1 MVDSSDSQLSNEH
14 VSSSSISPYPKC
26 GFDVDDIE
34 NKNSRFKC
42 IFCSLLIQ
50 EPIQLIECG
59 HRSCRGCFEARAAV
73 APDENV
79 TCPYDDCNVKTN
91 ISQIMPDKAFKKELD
106 ILKVACIHRRD
117 NRCNWE
123 GLLND
128 YQSHLDEI
136 HMQYICFECNES
148 FSSQAILN
156 KHIRKNCPRIFAA
169 CPLAPLCTE
178 EMICKTDFMH
188 HFFSGRHQE
197 TINKFLIGEY
207 HFTESSTQEQHMELD
222 AIDKEFEEKIS
233 QQITNLSKTMQIIN
247 DKTVEITNDFTSSN
261 KRFSTIVQEISN
273 AHLSIL
279 EKIPIK
285 HSIQPRQ
292 VQLQKDIENLQ
303 QICTASEYISTDGTL
318 TWRIEHVSEKI
329 ADAQSERQTS
339 ILSPV
344 FYSSHTGYKMRA
356 RLFLFGDGNARRTH
370 VSLFFALMKGEYD
383 AILKWPFQYKVT
395 FCLLDQTGNNRHI
408 IDSFYPDVKSN
419 SFQRPVDEAN
429 IASGIPKLFPLNLL
443 LQDDNVYVR
452 EDTMYI
458 KIMVALNETPK
469 MLLPFVLTLNPALPN
484 HIQENLIKQEIV
496 RRQQQPATV
505 DNSQPTPMNI

>member
-1 MVDSSDSQLSNEH
+1 MVDSCNSQLSNER
-14 VSSSSISPYPKC
+14 VSSFSISPYPKC

-50 EPIQLIECG
+50 EPIQLVECG

-79 TCPYDDCNVKTN
+79 TCPYDDCNIKTN
-91 ISQIMPDKAFKKELD
+91 KSQIMPDKAFKKELD
-106 ILKVACIHRRD
+106 ILKVACVHRRD
-117 NRCNWE
+117 KQCNWE

-128 YQSHLDEI
+128 YQSHLDRV
-136 HMQYICFECNES
+136 HMQSICLECNES

-156 KHIRKNCPRIFAA
+156 EHIRKTCPRIFAA
-169 CPLAPLCTE
+169 CPLSPLCTE
-178 EMICKTDFMH
+178 EMIRKTDFIH
-188 HFFSGRHQE
+188 HVFSGKHQE
-197 TINKFLIGEY
+197 TISKFLIGEY
-207 HFTESSTQEQHMELD
+207 HFPESSTQEQDMELD
-222 AIDKEFEEKIS
+222 AIDTELEEKIS
-233 QQITNLSKTMQIIN
+233 QQIANLSRTTQIIN
-247 DKTVEITNDFTSSN
+247 DKTIEITNGFTSLN
-261 KRFSTIVQEISN
+261 ERFSTIVQEVSN
-273 AHLSIL
+273 AHSSIL

-285 HSIQPRQ
+285 RSIQPSQ

-303 QICTASEYISTDGTL
+303 QICTASEYISTDGVL
-318 TWRIEHVSEKI
+318 TWRIEHVSEKM

-356 RLFLFGDGNARRTH
+356 KLFLFGDGNARRTH
-370 VSLFFALMKGEYD
+370 VSLFFVLMKGEYD

-408 IDSFYPDVKSN
+408 IDSFYPDVKST

-429 IASGIPKLFPLNLL
+429 IASGIPRFVSLNLL
-443 LQDDNVYVR
+443 LQDDSMYVR
-452 EDTMYI
+452 DDTTYI
-458 KIMVALNETPK
+458 KIIVTLNETPK
-469 MLLPFVLTLNPALPN
+469 LLLPFVLTLNPALPN
-484 HIQENLIKQEIV
+484 HVQENLVKQEIV
-496 RRQQQPATV
+496 RRQQQPTTT
-505 DNSQPTPMNI
+505 DNSQSTPMNI